1 MIKKIS
7 ARNLYTGESHLFN
20 KIVGFVDDKIVSIE
34 DTSGPFDFEN
44 LAPAFIDIH
53 LNGGYEYYFTSSVDH
68 VALSDIEK
76 ASKETGAY
84 YCLPALITSAPT
96 QIIKGLQICAD
107 YKSKKESSGILG
119 LHLEGPFISYE
130 KRGAHPPEYVR
141 NPSDEELKNI
151 VKAGKDVIKIWTLA
165 PELFQE
171 DQIKFLLNEGINISI
186 GHSNASFEQ
195 ANHAFDLGV
204 KLTTHLYNAMSGLNH
219 RDPGLALAALLKENV
234 YNPIILDGHHLSLD
248 MARLAYKVNPS
259 SILLITDAL
268 FLGRK
273 KTSFQWENFD
283 AQLVDGAY
291 INHKNTLAGAA
302 ISLPEAMATAQNIFG
317 STTSEIV
324 SMVTSRPA
332 KAIGMYEEISRIE
345 VGFPAIFTAFEEGFQ
360 SAHVIV

>member
-7 ARNLYTGESHLFN
+7 TRNLYTGESHLLN
-20 KIVGFVDDKIVSIE
+20 KTVGFQDGKIVSIE

-53 LNGGYEYYFTSSVDH
+53 LNGGYDHYFTSCVDH
-68 VALSDIEK
+68 AALEDIET

-84 YCLPALITSAPT
+84 YCLPALITSAQS
-96 QIIKGLQICAD
+96 QIIKGLQVCSE
-107 YKSKKESSGILG
+107 YKSKKTSSGILG
-119 LHLEGPFISYE
+119 LHLEGPFISFE
-130 KRGAHPPEYVR
+130 KQGAHPAEYVR

-151 VKAGKDVIKIWTLA
+151 VEAGRDVIKIWTLA
-165 PELFQE
+165 PELFH
-171 DQIKFLLNEGINISI
+171 DTQINYLQSQGINVSI

-204 KLTTHLYNAMSGLNH
+204 RLTTHLYNAMSGLHH
-219 RDPGLALAALLKENV
+219 REPGLALAALLRENV
-234 YNPIILDGHHLSLD
+234 YNPIILDGLHLSLD

-283 AQLVDGAY
+283 AQLVNGAY
-291 INHKNTLAGAA
+291 INRKNTLAGAA
-302 ISLPEAMATAQNIFG
+302 ISMPEAMQTAQIIFG
-317 STTSEIV
+317 ASTSEII
-324 SMVTSRPA
+324 SMVTVRPA
-332 KAIGMYEEISRIE
+332 RAIGMHDKISTID

-360 SAHVIV
+360 GVHVVE